1 YSICFPTVI
10 APRYGSSDYAHANDG
25 KKPIPDVN
33 DSVIQSI
40 ESPSHH
46 ISTELNIDGNP
57 NVSNI
62 TLAEQITYLEKGLIL
77 VVKSLGLDQPSN
89 DFISELIFVIDRSG
103 SMHGEPVKKASEA
116 LQSLLRSLP
125 EDCFFNVVSFGSR
138 DDMPTSVFLL
148 TDGEVY
154 NVDQIVELIKSSEEK
169 KRDDLRVF
177 SIGIGDT
184 VSHHLVELVSRP
196 PIKGYNITWTNQILE
211 DTLLIEINPVDKP
224 TIGFFSDNATPPP
237 DTQTIFKDMKIQQ
250 APFLIPSIYPGA
262 RFIIYCILEKGELYN
277 EQEFIH
283 LQLENLFK
291 TLKKEIHLFIRHPRN
306 TRNKGKNIS
315 DSFISE
321 QIVKLDV
328 TYSLTSKY
336 TSFLTVDERGSE
348 LVAEAKT
355 FNLQR
360 IVPVTGATF
369 ALRAPASKFFAM
381 ELECDEDGCI
391 EESEDSDVTDLLVA
405 SAKLKPPKIET
416 LYSFLNLQSFDGSFL
431 PSDKFY
437 SWFGKNNFKDFESI
451 GIDDEK
457 VLCLAL
463 ALAYLEIIMFE
474 TFKEECEMCYVKAKK
489 ILKKEV
495 GGDEQ
500 KVNENLEKA
509 KEWVKK

>member
-154 NVDQIVELIKSSEEK
+154 NVDQIVELIKFSEEK

-177 SIGIGDT
+177 SIGIGDS
-184 VSHHLVELVSRP
+184 VSHHLVESVSRA
-196 PIKGYNITWTNQILE
+196 

-250 APFLIPSIYPGA
+250 VPFLIPSIYPGGPMKLSIPLDPVA
-262 RFIIYCILEKGELYN
+262 LQGTK
-277 EQEFIH
+277 IH
-283 LQLENLFK
+283 TPATRKLIQA
-291 TLKKEIHLFIRHPRN
+291 LKKEIHLFISHPRN

-328 TYSLTSKY
+328 TYSLTS
-336 TSFLTVDERGSE
+336 SVLVCFGMASESDDDE
-348 LVAEAKT
+348 
-355 FNLQR
+355 
-360 IVPVTGATF
+360 
-369 ALRAPASKFFAM
+369 
-381 ELECDEDGCI
+381 CI
-391 EESEDSDVTDLLVA
+391 EESSEDSDATDLLVA
-405 SAKLKPPKIET
+405 SVKLKPLKIET

-451 GIDDEK
+451 RTDNEK
-457 VLCLAL
+457 
-463 ALAYLEIIMFE
+463 
-474 TFKEECEMCYVKAKK
+474 CYVKAKK
-489 ILKKEV
+489 ILKKGV

-509 KEWVKK
+509 KEWVKKWADE

>member
-1 YSICFPTVI
+1 MTNNQITNISNQIVNTNNLNKLDLSDVQIFTTI
-10 APRYGSSDYAHANDG
+10 SNIPR
-25 KKPIPDVN
+25 
-33 DSVIQSI
+33 IQSGYDAFKI
-40 ESPSHH
+40 KVTQ
-46 ISTELNIDGNP
+46 ICN
-57 NVSNI
+57 
-62 TLAEQITYLEKGLIL
+62 TL
-77 VVKSLGLDQPSN
+77 
-89 DFISELIFVIDRSG
+89 LIFDIKII
-103 SMHGEPVKKASEA
+103 VKIALYIWGKFCTHAECEIHIKIAFRLKEIVKEA
-116 LQSLLRSLP
+116 KQAAKEYDEAIRQGHVLEELP
-125 EDCFFNVVSFGSR
+125 DIYQYSS

-262 RFIIYCILEKGELYN
+262 RFIIYCILEKGVEPCKEIILK
-277 EQEFIH
+277 
-283 LQLENLFK
+283 NLFK

-369 ALRAPASKFFAM
+369 ALSAP
-381 ELECDEDGCI
+381 
-391 EESEDSDVTDLLVA
+391 VT
-405 SAKLKPPKIET
+405 KLKPPKIET